1 MQYLFKLHNLEETEN
16 FAKQIAASLASNF
29 VITLT
34 AELGSGKTTLVRHIL
49 YALGVKGSVKSPTY
63 TIVEPYSVAGL
74 DLYHFDLY
82 RFNDPE
88 EWFDAGFDEYFV
100 HHSICF
106 IEWAEKA
113 IELIPVIDWQII
125 INVVDEIRVITI
137 NATSNKGIQCLSQLI
152 SSAAE

>member
-1 MQYLFKLHNLEETEN
+1 MQYSFKLHNLEQTEH
-16 FAKQIAASLASNF
+16 FAKQIAALLVPNF

-49 YALGVKGSVKSPTY
+49 YALGVTGSVKSPTY

-100 HHSICF
+100 QHSICF

-113 IELIPVIDWQII
+113 MELIPVVDWQII
-125 INVVDEIRVITI
+125 IDVLDETRVVTI
-137 NATSNKGIQCLSQLI
+137 STTNNKGIQCLEQLI
-152 SSAAE
+152 LSVVR